1 VANLI
6 QTAKMTARLAQATN
20 LIQASNLTTR
30 LTQATNLSQAAK
42 LTARLA
48 LVENLI
54 QAVKLYARVAS
65 LANLTP
71 YARLA
76 SPHDSANFW
85 PQGAMATRSTSPLAM
100 GSSLGG
106 RGTEHHW
113 GLRHRA
119 PTYQQSPR
127 VSDLQV
133 QPAPDVPRCYCEKLV
148 SVVLAESR
156 RYGPSSKSSMF
167 SKLSK
172 RPSMLATNKSSWMN
186 LRS

>member
-6 QTAKMTARLAQATN
+6 QTAKMTARLAQTTN

-30 LTQATNLSQAAK
+30 LTQATNLSRAAK
-42 LTARLA
+42 PTARLA

-85 PQGAMATRSTSPLAM
+85 PQSAMAARSTSPLAM
-100 GSSLGG
+100 GSSLGVAAQSTTG
-106 RGTEHHW
+106 GCGTK
-113 GLRHRA
+113 RQPA
-119 PTYQQSPR
+119 
-127 VSDLQV
+127 SDLREYLTRKYSLHEMSPV
-133 QPAPDVPRCYCEKLV
+133 AIAKD
-148 SVVLAESR
+148 
-156 RYGPSSKSSMF
+156 
-167 SKLSK
+167 
-172 RPSMLATNKSSWMN
+172 
-186 LRS
+186 